1 MQRNRSAF
9 IVLWHFVY
17 GLLIVFG
24 LTQSDKK
31 QQTLQQVQLKGN
43 ATLSCPVLQE
53 VIKKGEIYKSVTWW
67 VCTSNVGCD
76 GEEPG
81 WKWIAGLNSKGE
93 SGREHK
99 GIHMAQDGSLHI
111 EDVHLKDV
119 TTYQCRVTPLNG
131 TDPKDHKVKLLLKA
145 QDLPTANRTVKKQT
159 KSTSNPKAAKA
170 SGGVPDYVYVMIA
183 GMIILVFLLAAAVV
197 YVMYQRRLLNAR
209 SNA

>member
-1 MQRNRSAF
+1 MREGGWGGIGSCCVETLSVLVSLASALF
-9 IVLWHFVY
+9 IACFHILFC
-17 GLLIVFG
+17 LG

-53 VIKKGEIYKSVTWW
+53 VIKKEKMYKSVTWW
-67 VCTSNVGCD
+67 VCTSNVSCD

-99 GIHMAQDGSLHI
+99 GFYMAQDGSLHI

-131 TDPKDHKVKLLLKA
+131 SDPKDHKVKLLLKA
-145 QDLPTANRTVKKQT
+145 QGKICINRT
-159 KSTSNPKAAKA
+159 
-170 SGGVPDYVYVMIA
+170 
-183 GMIILVFLLAAAVV
+183 FF
-197 YVMYQRRLLNAR
+197 R
-209 SNA
+209 